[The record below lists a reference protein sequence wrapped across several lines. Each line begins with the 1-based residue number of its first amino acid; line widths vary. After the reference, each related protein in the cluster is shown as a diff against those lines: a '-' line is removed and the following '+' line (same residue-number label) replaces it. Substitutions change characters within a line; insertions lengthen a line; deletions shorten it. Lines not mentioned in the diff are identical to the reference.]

1 MAELGKILA
10 QFQNTVP
17 ATSEE
22 IYLAPA
28 GRLSKVESIF
38 VCNIGANARTFDISV
53 DKTGDNPGSPQS
65 KDYLYYHRAIA
76 GGETV
81 AISTVIR
88 MEAGDRMEGASDEAG
103 VIFNVYGTEY

>member
-10 QFQNTVP
+10 QIENGTP
-17 ATSEE
+17 DTSEE

-38 VCNIGANARTFDISV
+38 VCNIDSSPRTFSISV
-53 DKTGDNPGSPQS
+53 DKGGDNPGVPEN
-65 KDYLYYHRAIA
+65 KDYLYFNHTIA
-76 GGETV
+76 GGETI
-81 AISTVIR
+81 AITTIIR
-88 MEAGDRMEGASDEAG
+88 LEAGDRMEGEANGEG